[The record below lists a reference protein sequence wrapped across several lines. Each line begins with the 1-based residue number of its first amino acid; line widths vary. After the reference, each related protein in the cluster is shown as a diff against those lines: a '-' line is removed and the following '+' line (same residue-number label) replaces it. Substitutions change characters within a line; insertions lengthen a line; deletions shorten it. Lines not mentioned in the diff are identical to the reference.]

1 MVIGFRFN
9 RFDRRVNLVSR
20 IFMLFF
26 FPTHICRRGIDL
38 PSLLCPIREGV
49 VESSSHLF
57 FYCSLLVSVIFQV
70 YRCRDFPAPSL
81 SSYADWLVW
90 FKALHFPAFAK
101 RILEIVFNVSWWMIW
116 EYMNFMLF
124 GATKPKAFLIFDNIV
139 TKSFFLCIGRCK
151 KDINWVGWLQNPNLA
166 IM

>member
-90 FKALHFPAFAK
+90 LKTLRFPVFAK
-101 RILEIVFNVSWWMIW
+101 WVLEGV
-116 EYMNFMLF
+116 
-124 GATKPKAFLIFDNIV
+124 
-139 TKSFFLCIGRCK
+139 FLCLLVDDLG
-151 KDINWVGWLQNPNLA
+151 LQEFYAFWSYKTEGFPYF
-166 IM
+166 